1 VFKRLGFVLEHLG
14 VKAPALL
21 VVCLE
26 RRSMGLVDLDPS
38 VDAKGRIVRRWGIR
52 ANVTV
57 GTPGGD
63 W

>member
-1 VFKRLGFVLEHLG
+1 VIRIVEPFR
-14 VKAPALL
+14 
-21 VVCLE
+21 
-26 RRSMGLVDLDPS
+26 LVDLDPS